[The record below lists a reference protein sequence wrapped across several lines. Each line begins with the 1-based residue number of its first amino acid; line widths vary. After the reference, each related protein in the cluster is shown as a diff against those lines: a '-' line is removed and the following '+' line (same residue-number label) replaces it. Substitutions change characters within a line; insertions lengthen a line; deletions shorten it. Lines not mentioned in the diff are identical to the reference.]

1 MGKLR
6 NGTATHFAGVM
17 IFIRC
22 FITFP
27 LEDCREWAVATPVP
41 CSEGAVDAPQAHL
54 AVREDRAVCGSAHN
68 SCPLWDTSGLFIT
81 FCCYS
86 CKAVAV
92 CGSLTL
98 LCKGAQKEA
107 QKGPQKGA

>member
-17 IFIRC
+17 IFITC

-54 AVREDRAVCGSAHN
+54 AVREDRQCVGVHTTHVPCG
-68 SCPLWDTSGLFIT
+68 
-81 FCCYS
+81 
-86 CKAVAV
+86 
-92 CGSLTL
+92 TL
-98 LCKGAQKEA
+98 QDY
-107 QKGPQKGA
+107 